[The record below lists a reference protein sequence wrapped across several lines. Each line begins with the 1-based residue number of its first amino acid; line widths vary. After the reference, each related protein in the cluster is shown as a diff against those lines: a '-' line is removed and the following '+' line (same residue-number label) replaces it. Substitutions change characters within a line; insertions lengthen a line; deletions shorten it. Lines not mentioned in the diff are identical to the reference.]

1 MSRAFTMALIVNLV
15 PLLFSAALVSSD
27 QSKVPLKSFK
37 VSFKT
42 KLETLPFFL
51 LFWSTKLVISYILI
65 LHLLYVV
72 FFFDK
77 VSETVCLSC
86 IFNLDR
92 SVKMWYTI
100 ALIFISNRDL
110 IIPCSETT
118 KSRYKVLQ
126 IYLAFIYGFIKYK
139 FNSNKQILTI
149 TFILWKRWNH
159 HFHQMI
165 QRIKLAIT
173 RHTKRK

>member
-1 MSRAFTMALIVNLV
+1 MALIVNLV
-15 PLLFSAALVSSD
+15 PLLFSAALVYSD
-27 QSKVPLKSFK
+27 QNTVPPLKSFK

-51 LFWSTKLVISYILI
+51 LFWSTKLVISYNLI

-72 FFFDK
+72 FFYE
-77 VSETVCLSC
+77 VSETVLCLSC

-149 TFILWKRWNH
+149 KFILWKRWNH
-159 HFHQMI
+159 HFHHMI
-165 QRIKLAIT
+165 QRIKLAIM